1 LSDSFLSG
9 GLDRETW
16 PKFLEETH
24 VVAYRYA
31 FRLCGTAAD
40 AEDLTQAA
48 YLAAWE
54 RRDQLRDREKA
65 QAWLLTILRHAFFR
79 LRKKRL
85 RERGEGPEVSAEEVA
100 DVSATTDCAADRLDV
115 QTTLADLPE
124 EFRLPLVLFY
134 FENLSYREIAEQ
146 LEVPVGTVM
155 SRLARAKERLRCA
168 LEGPSVATT
177 PTHAEPSQGKH
188 G

>member
-1 LSDSFLSG
+1 MSDSFPSD

-31 FRLCGTAAD
+31 FRLCGSAAD

-54 RRDQLRDREKA
+54 RRDQLRDAEKA
-65 QAWLLTILRHAFFR
+65 QAWLLAILRHAFFR

-85 RERGEGPEVSAEEVA
+85 RERGDGPEVPAEEIA
-100 DVSATTDCAADRLDV
+100 DASVGTEATADRLDV
-115 QTTLADLPE
+115 QATLADLPE

-146 LEVPVGTVM
+146 LELPVGTVM
-155 SRLARAKERLRCA
+155 SRLARAKERLRGA
-168 LEGPSVATT
+168 LEGLSVA
-177 PTHAEPSQGKH
+177 PNPAHVKH

>member
-1 LSDSFLSG
+1 LSDSFPSG
-9 GLDRETW
+9 GLDRESW

-31 FRLCGTAAD
+31 FRLCGSAAD

-65 QAWLLTILRHAFFR
+65 QAWLLAILRHAFFR
-79 LRKKRL
+79 LRKQRL
-85 RERGEGPEVSAEEVA
+85 REKGEGPEVPAEEIPDA
-100 DVSATTDCAADRLDV
+100 NAGTDAAADRLDV

-146 LEVPVGTVM
+146 LELPVGTVM
-155 SRLARAKERLRCA
+155 SRLARAKERLRGA
-168 LEGPSVATT
+168 LEGLSVAT
-177 PTHAEPSQGKH
+177 HPSHIQH